1 MANSALHETAFERIE
16 SYVYLAHFQLIIL
29 VDFDETGRRN
39 ALSDAVQAIHY
50 VQRLTQRTL
59 LTRRLIFLKEG
70 FIFRQCYVGI
80 LFEGVV
86 ACGTITET
94 LSDQH
99 NDQLDVQH
107 PSDVHDQLF
116 GNIQLLVRCLF
127 PLHGTINN
135 SISTLS
141 KDPYR
146 AGSAMY

>member
-70 FIFRQCYVGI
+70 FLQTKYFLTTKKNLIEKGEFTY
-80 LFEGVV
+80 F
-86 ACGTITET
+86 
-94 LSDQH
+94 
-99 NDQLDVQH
+99 
-107 PSDVHDQLF
+107 
-116 GNIQLLVRCLF
+116 
-127 PLHGTINN
+127 
-135 SISTLS
+135 
-141 KDPYR
+141 
-146 AGSAMY
+146 GSAT